1 MAAECPPPPAPTI
14 PLPSTTTAALTKAQ
28 RRGHTAD
35 PTPST
40 PPPPRPPANAGD
52 ASTHEGRKAIVE
64 AQARARGAR
73 SPAPNDVDSMPASAV
88 VEGANAGALIC
99 RHCFKRFESFV
110 ELRRGCPQ
118 RLFHP
123 GKYDSGIRTVWNGPD
138 YLQYDAEESSWTCC
152 SATTSGGGCRTR
164 PHEAAT
170 ADAQQ
175 QQAATKS
182 LQELCEFSVC
192 SAGASHGEKRDGP
205 GSGAFRR
212 DESEFAGGEAKVR
225 VLIEQLGADVNGP
238 TGGACLR
245 ERACLP
251 WRRRAAPP
259 PPPPSVPLPALTC
272 GRVLVC
278 SRSTAARLSLVAKSA
293 QKGHYAM
300 LRLLFECGARPELA
314 DAPQPTYDGRRPLYL
329 ALDQNWLNP
338 GHVRCAWLLC
348 SHGANPNASNGGAA
362 TFGSA
367 AKLVAKKYRDETS
380 KFDLWVLGHVL
391 GRILAAASARCAAR
405 GGATV
410 ESAAET
416 SAQAAGASDGGGG
429 GGGGDED
436 ASDVVGLDDRDPN
449 KLEGLFEEARAAA
462 VAAGVQRM

>member
-238 TGGACLR
+238 TG
-245 ERACLP
+245 
-251 WRRRAAPP
+251 
-259 PPPPSVPLPALTC
+259 
-272 GRVLVC
+272 
-278 SRSTAARLSLVAKSA
+278 ARLSLVAKSA

-436 ASDVVGLDDRDPN
+436 ASDVVGLEDRDPN